1 MPGKEGYTQ
10 KTYGLNANPPPSLS
24 LTRIAILNQIVPC
37 HTS

>member
-10 KTYGLNANPPPSLS
+10 KTYGLNANPPPPLPP
-24 LTRIAILNQIVPC
+24 TRTAILSQTVPC